1 MVFVTRNL
9 VLCQQI
15 IFLNSIPHP
24 MPETQLNES
33 REIELIDSTP
43 SLSAN
48 SAANSDPDNLS
59 QLFQGPINIRSIA
72 LTGLFLY
79 TTLLVMYVAKAIM
92 LPVVVA
98 LFLNLLL
105 APLVRGGK
113 KIYIPAPLAAG
124 GILLVLMCALTF
136 GIVQLSTPASLW
148 LDRAPEALQQVERKL
163 RTIKTSV
170 LEMGK
175 ATQALEHVT
184 NLSESA
190 KAQKVEVKT
199 DSLGGILI
207 GWTTEFILGLV
218 STMILLYFLLASGD
232 LFLEKLVK
240 VLPRFSDKRR
250 AVEIVRG
257 IEENISSYLVTVTS
271 INVGLAIVMS
281 FAMHLLGLP
290 NPILWGA
297 MAGILNF
304 IPYVGSLIGLGA
316 VTLAAAITFDHMNM
330 VALVAGTYLFLTS
343 VEGNFI
349 TPHLLGRNLALNP
362 VVILVSVLLWGWL
375 WGTIGALLAVP
386 FVASLKIIC
395 DQIEPL
401 NPIGEF
407 LSRAV
412 SSSKCNG

>member
-1 MVFVTRNL
+1 MSEA
-9 VLCQQI
+9 Q
-15 IFLNSIPHP
+15 P
-24 MPETQLNES
+24 NES
-33 REIELIDSTP
+33 PEIELDDSPP
-43 SLSAN
+43 SLS
-48 SAANSDPDNLS
+48 SNSDPGNLS

-79 TTLLVMYVAKAIM
+79 ASLLVMYIAKAIM
-92 LPVVVA
+92 LPVFVA

-105 APLVRGGK
+105 APLVRGLK
-113 KIYIPAPLAAG
+113 TIYIPAPIAAG
-124 GILLVLMCALTF
+124 GMLLALISALTLGTIQF
-136 GIVQLSTPASLW
+136 STPASLW

-175 ATQALEHVT
+175 ATQALEHMAT
-184 NLSESA
+184 LSESR

-199 DSLGGILI
+199 DSLGGVLI
-207 GWTTEFILGLV
+207 GWTTEFIFGLIA
-218 STMILLYFLLASGD
+218 TMILLYFFLASGD

-257 IEENISSYLVTVTS
+257 IEGNISNYLVTVTS
-271 INVGLAIVMS
+271 INAGLAVVTS
-281 FAMHLLGLP
+281 LAMYLLGMP
-290 NPILWGA
+290 NPFLWGA

-304 IPYVGSLIGLGA
+304 IPYVGSIIGLGA
-316 VTLAAAITFDHMNM
+316 VTLAAAITFEHMNM
-330 VALVAGTYLFLTS
+330 VALVSGTYVFLTA

-349 TPHLLGRNLALNP
+349 TPHLLGRKLTLNP
-362 VVILVSVLLWGWL
+362 VVILVNVLFWGWL
-375 WGTIGALLAVP
+375 WGAIGALLAVP
-386 FVASLKIIC
+386 FVASFKIIC

-407 LSRAV
+407 LGR
-412 SSSKCNG
+412 

>member
-1 MVFVTRNL
+1 MSEA
-9 VLCQQI
+9 Q
-15 IFLNSIPHP
+15 P
-24 MPETQLNES
+24 NES
-33 REIELIDSTP
+33 PEIELDDSPP
-43 SLSAN
+43 SLS
-48 SAANSDPDNLS
+48 SNSDPGNLS
-59 QLFQGPINIRSIA
+59 QLIQGPINIRSIA

-79 TTLLVMYVAKAIM
+79 ASLLVMYIAKAIM
-92 LPVVVA
+92 LPVFVA

-105 APLVRGGK
+105 APLVRGLK
-113 KIYIPAPLAAG
+113 TIYIPAPIAAG
-124 GILLVLMCALTF
+124 GMLLALISALTLGTIQF
-136 GIVQLSTPASLW
+136 STPASLW

-257 IEENISSYLVTVTS
+257 IEGNISNYLVTVTS
-271 INVGLAIVMS
+271 INVGLAVVTS
-281 FAMHLLGLP
+281 LAMYLLGMP
-290 NPILWGA
+290 NPFLWGA

-304 IPYVGSLIGLGA
+304 IPYVGSIIGLGA
-316 VTLAAAITFDHMNM
+316 VTLAAAITFEHMNM
-330 VALVAGTYLFLTS
+330 VALVSGTYLFLTA

-349 TPHLLGRNLALNP
+349 TPHLLGRKLTLNP

-375 WGTIGALLAVP
+375 WGAIGALLAVP
-386 FVASLKIIC
+386 FVASFKIIC

-407 LSRAV
+407 LSR
-412 SSSKCNG
+412 

>member
-1 MVFVTRNL
+1 MRELQPNESTKFEPVD
-9 VLCQQI
+9 
-15 IFLNSIPHP
+15 SPHP
-24 MPETQLNES
+24 L
-33 REIELIDSTP
+33 TP
-43 SLSAN
+43 S
-48 SAANSDPDNLS
+48 SDPGNLS

-79 TTLLVMYVAKAIM
+79 SSLLVMYVAKAIM
-92 LPVVVA
+92 LPVFVA

-105 APLVRGGK
+105 SPLVRGLK
-113 KIYIPAPLAAG
+113 YIYIPAPLAAG
-124 GILLVLMCALTF
+124 GILLILISALTF
-136 GIVQLSTPASLW
+136 GMIQLSSPASHW

-163 RTIKTSV
+163 RIVKTSV

-175 ATQALEHVT
+175 ATQALEHVAS
-184 NLSESA
+184 LSESR

-199 DSLGGILI
+199 DSLAGLLI

-218 STMILLYFLLASGD
+218 STMILLYFFLASGD

-257 IEENISSYLVTVTS
+257 IEGHISSYLVTVAS
-271 INVGLAIVMS
+271 INVCLALVTS
-281 FAMHLLGLP
+281 LAMHLLGMP
-290 NPILWGA
+290 NPFLWGA

-304 IPYVGSLIGLGA
+304 IPYVGSIIGLGA
-316 VTLAAAITFDHMNM
+316 VTLAAAITFDHMHM
-330 VALVAGTYLFLTS
+330 VALVAGTYLFLTA

-349 TPHLLGRNLALNP
+349 TPSLLGRKLTLNP

-375 WGTIGALLAVP
+375 WGAVGALLAVP
-386 FVASLKIIC
+386 FIVSFKIIC

-407 LSRAV
+407 LSR
-412 SSSKCNG
+412 